1 MADAIAA
8 YLHYLSIFLLFAL
21 LVLEHRLFKLPLDL
35 DRARSLMRIDIAYGI
50 TASLVLAT
58 GLARVLWFGKGS
70 AYYLHNSLFHAK
82 VGLFVLVALL
92 STFPTMVFFGWRN
105 SLKDGQVPVLSPRT
119 GKLLVITLRA
129 ELTLLL
135 VLPLLG
141 ALMARGFGVIG

>member
-92 STFPTMVFFGWRN
+92 STFPTVVFLGWRN
-105 SLKDGQVPVLSPRT
+105 SIKAGQVPVLSPRT

-141 ALMARGFGVIG
+141 SLMARGFGVIG

>member
-92 STFPTMVFFGWRN
+92 STFPTMVFLGWRN
-105 SLKDGQVPVLSPRT
+105 SVKAGQVPVLSPRT

>member
-92 STFPTMVFFGWRN
+92 STFPTVVFLGWRN
-105 SLKDGQVPVLSPRT
+105 SVKAGQVPVLSPST
-119 GKLLVITLRA
+119 GRLLVIALRA

-141 ALMARGFGVIG
+141 VLMARGFGVIG

>member
-92 STFPTMVFFGWRN
+92 STFPTVVFLGWR
-105 SLKDGQVPVLSPRT
+105 SSVKAGQVPVLSPRT